1 MLLKN
6 KFVIILISVAV
17 MCLPILPVFADDTS
31 SLQQAQDEET
41 QLQQEL
47 QTIENQIV
55 QYQAQLQTI
64 TGEKNTLQNKIKQ
77 LQNQQATLNLQI
89 KATNLQIKKLGGQLT
104 STKLS
109 IDENVTKIQLLQ
121 AEMTQFIR
129 AINEYDNYPLLYTT
143 IIEDNLFDAF
153 NNIEQYSQIFA
164 SLKDVLEEIQQV
176 KIQLDQQAQ
185 TLAQQQD
192 EAKNLLSIKTLQQ
205 QKLSGSVSEQS
216 GLLQQ
221 TKGKESN

>member
-1 MLLKN
+1 M
-6 KFVIILISVAV
+6 VAMMILFIRPIFAV
-17 MCLPILPVFADDTS
+17 DSNL
-31 SLQQAQDEET
+31 LQQAQDEQT

-55 QYQAQLQTI
+55 QYQTQLQTI

-89 KATNLQIKKLGGQLT
+89 KATNLQIKELGGQLNT
-104 STKLS
+104 TKS
-109 IDENVTKIQLLQ
+109 AITEKTAKIQLLQ

-176 KIQLDQQAQ
+176 KIQLDQQP
-185 TLAQQQD
+185 
-192 EAKNLLSIKTLQQ
+192 KH
-205 QKLSGSVSEQS
+205 
-216 GLLQQ
+216 QQ
-221 TKGKESN
+221 TSVYNRPKQICELLF